1 LTTLKYNAKVAID
14 KELLQMQILG
24 FAGKSLYSDLNLKES
39 HLIYFS
45 FDTGEDIAEEK
56 QNTIHYSKNKVA

>member
-1 LTTLKYNAKVAID
+1 
-14 KELLQMQILG
+14 MQILR